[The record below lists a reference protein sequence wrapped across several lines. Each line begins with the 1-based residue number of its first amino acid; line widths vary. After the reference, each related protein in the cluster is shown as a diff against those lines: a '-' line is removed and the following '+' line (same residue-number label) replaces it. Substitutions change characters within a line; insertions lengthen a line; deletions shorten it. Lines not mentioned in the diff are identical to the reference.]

1 MQKHRLEGNSGRR
14 SLPRCCLAAAIA
26 CALLGDV
33 ASAQVPKREPPASFR
48 IIDRPPKPDPL
59 PSEIE
64 PHDESFVQIHGRWVE
79 DPAQCPVGEP
89 ASPPVS
95 PLLTDTLLRWQ
106 GNTCSVRDVTATEVG
121 GELTALC
128 VSEDGRSEYEF
139 LLRREAPGMMRIHL
153 RDSAEE
159 QVLIRCPR

>member
-1 MQKHRLEGNSGRR
+1 MLKYRLKGSSGRK
-14 SLPRCCLAAAIA
+14 SFPHCCLAAAIA
-26 CALLGDV
+26 CAVLGGV
-33 ASAQVPKREPPASFR
+33 SSAQVPKREPPASFR
-48 IIDRPPKPDPL
+48 ITDRPPKPDPL
-59 PSEIE
+59 PPEIQ
-64 PHDESFVQIHGRWVE
+64 PGDESFVQIHGRWVD

-95 PLLTDTLLRWQ
+95 SLLTDTLLRWQ
-106 GNTCSVRDVTATEVG
+106 GKTCSVRDVTATEVD

-139 LLRREAPGMMRIHL
+139 LLRRETPERMRIHL
-153 RDSAEE
+153 QDSAEE